1 MDLELSGKAAIITG
15 GSVGIGKAIAKELG
29 KEGVDLVICARRS
42 ELLDQAASD
51 LAESTGARVVPIAA
65 DTTNRESVENMVESA
80 VKALGR
86 VDILVNSAATPGG
99 LVRGLLAD
107 ADEDALLE
115 DINTKVMGYFRCAK
129 AVAPHMQSRGWGRII
144 NIGGLSGRQSGNI
157 SGLRNAAVTHLTKTL
172 SDQLGPD
179 GITVNLIHPGTTRT
193 ERSGPNYS
201 ELAKERGVTVEE
213 IESGIAQN
221 IAIRRIVE
229 AEEIGYI
236 AAFLS
241 SPKAIAI
248 TGEVI
253 AAGGGSSRAVFQ

>member
-29 KEGVDLVICARRS
+29 KEGVDLVICARRP

-51 LAESTGARVVPIAA
+51 LAEGTGARVVPITA

-80 VKALGR
+80 VNALGR

-129 AVAPHMQSRGWGRII
+129 AVAPHMQ
-144 NIGGLSGRQSGNI
+144 
-157 SGLRNAAVTHLTKTL
+157 AV
-172 SDQLGPD
+172 D
-179 GITVNLIHPGTTRT
+179 GD
-193 ERSGPNYS
+193 E
-201 ELAKERGVTVEE
+201 
-213 IESGIAQN
+213 
-221 IAIRRIVE
+221 
-229 AEEIGYI
+229 
-236 AAFLS
+236 
-241 SPKAIAI
+241 
-248 TGEVI
+248 
-253 AAGGGSSRAVFQ
+253 